1 MSTKSVT
8 DRVLAVVADAL
19 YLDADQVTAAANLMR
34 DLGAESIDFL
44 DIIFRLEKEFSIK
57 IPKGDIERRAKG
69 ALSDEEFAVGGRLTD
84 AALTQVRSLLS
95 EVNPEEIKT
104 GLLVRDIPSLF
115 TVQTFV
121 RMVNE
126 QLGATDLPVSDR
138 AVGAAVNA

>member
-1 MSTKSVT
+1 MGTKSVAEK
-8 DRVLAVVADAL
+8 VQAVVADAL
-19 YLDADQVTAAANLMR
+19 YRDADQVTLESNLMR

-69 ALSDEEFAVGGRLTD
+69 KLTDEEFAVNGRLTD
-84 AALTQVRSLLS
+84 AALAQVRSLLS
-95 EVNPEEIKT
+95 ELNPADIKA

-121 RMVNE
+121 RMVEE
-126 QLGATDLPVSDR
+126 QMGTVDLPVSVR
-138 AVGAAVNA
+138 APGAAVTA